1 MVRSLFD
8 MVFPARCMWCG
19 RLPAP
24 LCDECVTELPTTGL
38 SVVRAAGIEFRGLAF
53 GPLDDR
59 LGRLLRAVKDHQQ
72 TGLLKAIGPRLSGA
86 FDGLLAAAGHSAAV
100 LVAMP
105 ASRSGWRSRGFNT
118 AELIAREVAKHSSFE
133 IELLPALRYRRLVA
147 DQRGLDTEHR
157 AANLA
162 DAFELTPQA
171 RARIARALSPDSTR
185 QPPVFL
191 VDDVITTGAT
201 LLSARDAMVAG
212 GIHPAGFFV
221 FAETF
226 LKNASQISKWV

>member
-8 MVFPARCMWCG
+8 IVFPARCIWCG
-19 RLPAP
+19 RLPSP
-24 LCDECVTELPTTGL
+24 LCDECVDGLPTTGL
-38 SVVRAAGIEFRGLAF
+38 PVVRAAGIEFRGLAF
-53 GPLDDR
+53 GSLDDR

-72 TGLLKAIGPRLSGA
+72 TGLLKGIGPRLSVA

-105 ASRSGWRSRGFNT
+105 ASRPGWRSRGFNT

-133 IELLPALRYRRLVA
+133 IQLLPALRYRRLVA
-147 DQRGLDTEHR
+147 DQRGLDTEQR
-157 AANLA
+157 AANLE

-171 RARIARALSPDSTR
+171 RARIVATR
-185 QPPVFL
+185 SPVFL

>member
-1 MVRSLFD
+1 M
-8 MVFPARCMWCG
+8 
-19 RLPAP
+19 
-24 LCDECVTELPTTGL
+24 PTTGL
-38 SVVRAAGIEFRGLAF
+38 PVVRDAGIEFRGLAF
-53 GPLDDR
+53 GSLDER
-59 LGRLLRAVKDHQQ
+59 FGRLLRAVKDHQQ
-72 TGLLKAIGPRLSGA
+72 TGLLKGIGPRLSVA

-133 IELLPALRYRRLVA
+133 IQLLPALRYRRLVA
-147 DQRGLDTEHR
+147 DQRGLDTEQR
-157 AANLA
+157 AANLE

-171 RARIARALSPDSTR
+171 RARIVATR
-185 QPPVFL
+185 SPVFL

-201 LLSARDAMVAG
+201 LLSARYAMVAG